1 MYNRATTNISGGDFV
16 LLHPKEH
23 TLKALPDIIEN
34 YLKIKEKLQ
43 DKANIYIQEKSP
55 DAKTKLVNLIMTNID
70 LPIYLKPFKC
80 LVKKTIDKNFDKLVD
95 FILAKIN
102 S

>member
-1 MYNRATTNISGGDFV
+1 MKFNLFTF
-16 LLHPKEH
+16 LKENKILVVVK
-23 TLKALPDIIEN
+23 TKI
-34 YLKIKEKLQ
+34 LKIKEKLQ